1 MSEIRQFAQGHTT
14 NKFSRRLTP
23 EPRQLPR
30 RSACMVK
37 LVPFRSGVAQWW
49 SFSKA
54 LILFQAL
61 HLVTGFRI
69 FPDGKF
75 HDGWLLLLP

>member
-1 MSEIRQFAQGHTT
+1 
-14 NKFSRRLTP
+14 
-23 EPRQLPR
+23 
-30 RSACMVK
+30 MVK